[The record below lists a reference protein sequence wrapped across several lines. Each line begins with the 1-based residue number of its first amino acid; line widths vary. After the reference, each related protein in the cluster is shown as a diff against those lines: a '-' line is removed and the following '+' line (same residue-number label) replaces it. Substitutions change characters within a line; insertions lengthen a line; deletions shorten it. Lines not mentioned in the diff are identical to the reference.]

1 MRSCNKCQ
9 ANKASNIS
17 YGLHQALPIPPHRW
31 HTVTINF
38 AGPFVPSGDGSWDMV
53 MVVVDKLTKRS
64 HFIPSKQ
71 VDKAPDVARRFFD
84 TGVRLHGMPSVIISD
99 RDPKFT
105 SLFWSTLFE
114 CFGTRL
120 ALSSANHPQSDGRTE
135 RLVRTLKEMLRSSTS
150 HRQDDWTDKLSAL
163 EFAYNNSIHPSTSL
177 TPFEL
182 DL

>member
-1 MRSCNKCQ
+1 
-9 ANKASNIS
+9 
-17 YGLHQALPIPPHRW
+17 
-31 HTVTINF
+31 
-38 AGPFVPSGDGSWDMV
+38 MV